1 MKSHRFLVVSDLHMT
16 SGRDPR
22 SGVFAPTED
31 FFWDEAFRDFLVHY
45 SKGAQTT
52 LIINGDLFDFLKVLV
67 FPTKSEMA
75 SYGIPEADVN
85 RAYGLRCS
93 EPAGVFQIDKIVDGH
108 PIFFAALVNFLLA
121 GNRAIILK
129 GNHDVQLFWG
139 AVRDRVYH
147 RMEEIAPPGER
158 RAIRQRLEFL
168 PWCYL
173 VPGLLYVEHGNQYE
187 YTTSFRNFLNPEL
200 PINYPGTSK
209 QIELDLS
216 GFLVRYVLNG
226 LKPIDPLSDSI
237 RPQSKYFEMFWQA
250 HPFLFLATIGTTVK
264 YVLKAFA
271 KARELGNGALARIYQ
286 KITDEN
292 QKLIGHEA
300 KRFAEGDEVR
310 AESIEKSLRL
320 FDTRKAPPVLTSG
333 AWRFLW
339 MEIKAPLKA
348 VLLLLPLYVLMF
360 VVDVNAVV
368 MRLIGDWSPSVWKS
382 LLQGLCALKV
392 PQIMA
397 VVLLGIFMIWISRS
411 AKRGKEPHRRVSL
424 DIMRNIRTDAQYI
437 ARHLGVKFVTFGHTH
452 YADIFR
458 CSEKSWYF
466 NTGTWMT
473 IFSPEEQIYREAH
486 QFAFLKVENEE
497 AELLRWNPDRMAPQP
512 VKVVDTEPAATDAED
527 SILKVILAVLGRK

>member
-1 MKSHRFLVVSDLHMT
+1 MTSRRFLVVSDFHMT
-16 SGRDPR
+16 SGKNPGT
-22 SGVFAPTED
+22 GVTAPTED
-31 FFWDEAFRDFLVHY
+31 FFWDEEFRDFLAHY
-45 SKGAQTT
+45 SAAGEST

-75 SYGIPEADVN
+75 SYGIHEGEVN

-108 PIFFAALVNFLLA
+108 PVFFTALVDFLLA
-121 GNRAIILK
+121 GNRVIILK

-139 AVRDRVYH
+139 AVRDRVYY
-147 RMEEIAPPGER
+147 RLEGIAPPGEKQ
-158 RAIRQRLEFL
+158 AIRQRLEFL

-187 YTTSFRNFLNPEL
+187 YTTSFRNFLKPEL
-200 PINYPGTSK
+200 PIDFPGTSK

-250 HPFLFLATIGTTVK
+250 HPFLFLTTIGTTVK

-271 KARELGNGALARIYQ
+271 KARELGSGSLAKACLDIRR
-286 KITDEN
+286 EN
-292 QKLIGHEA
+292 LRLIGNEA
-300 KRFAEGDEVR
+300 KRFAEGDEAR

-320 FDTRKAPPVLTSG
+320 FDARKAPPVLTSG
-333 AWRFLW
+333 AWKFLW
-339 MEIKAPLKA
+339 SEIEAPLKA
-348 VLLLLPLYVLMF
+348 LLLLLPLYALMF
-360 VVDVNAVV
+360 LVDLNAEV
-368 MRLIGDWSPSVWKS
+368 MSLIDDWSPSVWKS
-382 LLQGLCALKV
+382 LLLGLCALKV
-392 PQIMA
+392 PQIA
-397 VVLLGIFMIWISRS
+397 GFVLLGIVMIWIYQKSG
-411 AKRGKEPHRRVSL
+411 AKKGRRGVSL
-424 DIMRNIRTDAQYI
+424 DITRKVRRDAQYI
-437 ARHLGVKFVTFGHTH
+437 ARQLGVKFVTFGHTH
-452 YADIFR
+452 YADVFR

-486 QFAFLKVENEE
+486 QFTFLKVENEE
-497 AELLRWNPDRMAPQP
+497 AELLRWNPDRMAPQS
-512 VKVVDTEPAATDAED
+512 VQVVDTEPAATEAED
-527 SILKVILAVLGRK
+527 SILKVILGVLGKK